1 MLACMDTPY
10 ARVSCKIG
18 STAYRRACARVMTR
32 ADVILLE
39 DWNNNNDRSRF
50 PTVETFV
57 FRSANLY
64 NMWK

>member
-1 MLACMDTPY
+1 
-10 ARVSCKIG
+10 
-18 STAYRRACARVMTR
+18 MTR

-39 DWNNNNDRSRF
+39 EWNNNNDRSQF